1 MTDQIRRGGY
11 FCIEIRD
18 AFTNQ
23 PVESNEVKIFVNGQR
38 PLLKKEGKYYIFSK
52 VKEDILEI
60 EVQTSLYERKKCT
73 ISFPRSIK
81 EICLVSDGILFPF
94 CGTFLFSVLLYPN
107 ENYILPE
114 GYYRKEISCNPEE
127 EIRVI
132 KNRDKWFFLEKEYKG
147 GDVIEMYMSGESGIK
162 GRYFRIEEKEGM
174 SYEDFIIIE
183 EKEGFCYQMKEALK
197 GRYPK
202 GSRIYELYH
211 KRADEQG
218 RVEVIVKV
226 RD

>member
-1 MTDQIRRGGY
+1 M
-11 FCIEIRD
+11 
-18 AFTNQ
+18 
-23 PVESNEVKIFVNGQR
+23 SNEEV
-38 PLLKKEGKYYIFSK
+38 FSK
-52 VKEDILEI
+52 KGALIKIQFDLE
-60 EVQTSLYERKKCT
+60 YAK
-73 ISFPRSIK
+73 
-81 EICLVSDGILFPF
+81 
-94 CGTFLFSVLLYPN
+94 
-107 ENYILPE
+107 
-114 GYYRKEISCNPEE
+114 
-127 EIRVI
+127 
-132 KNRDKWFFLEKEYKG
+132 LEKEYKG
-147 GDVIEMYMSGESGIK
+147 GDVIEMYMPGESGIK

-218 RVEVIVKV
+218 RAEVIVKV